1 MIATTRCKGGR
12 EQVREYLI
20 EAREKAGL
28 TQQDVAN
35 RIGISR
41 QYYQMVETG
50 ERQKRMDLSLAGGLS
65 VVLNIPIAEIKGIAM
80 DGMPHGSTPGDSTAS
95 LAVKLADDVEC
106 QRRENELRVRQDVLR
121 ADQTTIRGQ
130 LDRLNSRYKT
140 ILCGRYVYSDP
151 SLQKGWKTIAR
162 ELRKTEITAQRWEKF
177 ALVVLGSMLDE
188 VPMVEELLSRAYDA
202 RD

>member
-65 VVLNIPIAEIKGIAM
+65 VVLNIPIAEI
-80 DGMPHGSTPGDSTAS
+80 
-95 LAVKLADDVEC
+95 V
-106 QRRENELRVRQDVLR
+106 QRESAAQESERQE
-121 ADQTTIRGQ
+121 G
-130 LDRLNSRYKT
+130 
-140 ILCGRYVYSDP
+140 
-151 SLQKGWKTIAR
+151 
-162 ELRKTEITAQRWEKF
+162 
-177 ALVVLGSMLDE
+177 
-188 VPMVEELLSRAYDA
+188 
-202 RD
+202 

>member
-65 VVLNIPIAEIKGIAM
+65 VVLNVEDFSAEEIAA
-80 DGMPHGSTPGDSTAS
+80 
-95 LAVKLADDVEC
+95 LLAD
-106 QRRENELRVRQDVLR
+106 
-121 ADQTTIRGQ
+121 
-130 LDRLNSRYKT
+130 
-140 ILCGRYVYSDP
+140 
-151 SLQKGWKTIAR
+151 
-162 ELRKTEITAQRWEKF
+162 
-177 ALVVLGSMLDE
+177 
-188 VPMVEELLSRAYDA
+188 
-202 RD
+202 

>member
-65 VVLNIPIAEIKGIAM
+65 VVLNIPIAEIPAV
-80 DGMPHGSTPGDSTAS
+80 GD
-95 LAVKLADDVEC
+95 LH
-106 QRRENELRVRQDVLR
+106 
-121 ADQTTIRGQ
+121 
-130 LDRLNSRYKT
+130 
-140 ILCGRYVYSDP
+140 
-151 SLQKGWKTIAR
+151 
-162 ELRKTEITAQRWEKF
+162 
-177 ALVVLGSMLDE
+177 
-188 VPMVEELLSRAYDA
+188 
-202 RD
+202 

>member
-12 EQVREYLI
+12 KQVREYLI

-65 VVLNIPIAEIKGIAM
+65 VVLNIPIAEI
-80 DGMPHGSTPGDSTAS
+80 
-95 LAVKLADDVEC
+95 V
-106 QRRENELRVRQDVLR
+106 QRESAAQESERQEGE
-121 ADQTTIRGQ
+121 AH
-130 LDRLNSRYKT
+130 
-140 ILCGRYVYSDP
+140 
-151 SLQKGWKTIAR
+151 
-162 ELRKTEITAQRWEKF
+162 
-177 ALVVLGSMLDE
+177 
-188 VPMVEELLSRAYDA
+188 DA
-202 RD
+202 ET

>member
-50 ERQKRMDLSLAGGLS
+50 ERQKRMDLSLAGDLS
-65 VVLNIPIAEIKGIAM
+65 VVLNIPIAEI
-80 DGMPHGSTPGDSTAS
+80 
-95 LAVKLADDVEC
+95 V
-106 QRRENELRVRQDVLR
+106 QREGAAQESERQEGG
-121 ADQTTIRGQ
+121 AH
-130 LDRLNSRYKT
+130 
-140 ILCGRYVYSDP
+140 
-151 SLQKGWKTIAR
+151 
-162 ELRKTEITAQRWEKF
+162 
-177 ALVVLGSMLDE
+177 
-188 VPMVEELLSRAYDA
+188 DA
-202 RD
+202 ET

>member
-65 VVLNIPIAEIKGIAM
+65 VVLNIPIAEIVQRESAAQGLV
-80 DGMPHGSTPGDSTAS
+80 S
-95 LAVKLADDVEC
+95 L
-106 QRRENELRVRQDVLR
+106 
-121 ADQTTIRGQ
+121 
-130 LDRLNSRYKT
+130 
-140 ILCGRYVYSDP
+140 
-151 SLQKGWKTIAR
+151 
-162 ELRKTEITAQRWEKF
+162 
-177 ALVVLGSMLDE
+177 LVSM
-188 VPMVEELLSRAYDA
+188 SY
-202 RD
+202 

>member
-65 VVLNIPIAEIKGIAM
+65 VVLNIPIAEIVQRESAAQ
-80 DGMPHGSTPGDSTAS
+80 GS
-95 LAVKLADDVEC
+95 E
-106 QRRENELRVRQDVLR
+106 RQEGR
-121 ADQTTIRGQ
+121 AH
-130 LDRLNSRYKT
+130 
-140 ILCGRYVYSDP
+140 
-151 SLQKGWKTIAR
+151 
-162 ELRKTEITAQRWEKF
+162 
-177 ALVVLGSMLDE
+177 
-188 VPMVEELLSRAYDA
+188 DA
-202 RD
+202 ET

>member
-50 ERQKRMDLSLAGGLS
+50 ERQKRMDLSLASVLS
-65 VVLNIPIAEIKGIAM
+65 VVLNIPIAEIVQRESATQEPEKQEG
-80 DGMPHGSTPGDSTAS
+80 GVHGSET
-95 LAVKLADDVEC
+95 
-106 QRRENELRVRQDVLR
+106 
-121 ADQTTIRGQ
+121 
-130 LDRLNSRYKT
+130 
-140 ILCGRYVYSDP
+140 
-151 SLQKGWKTIAR
+151 
-162 ELRKTEITAQRWEKF
+162 
-177 ALVVLGSMLDE
+177 
-188 VPMVEELLSRAYDA
+188 
-202 RD
+202 

>member
-65 VVLNIPIAEIKGIAM
+65 VVLNIPIAEI
-80 DGMPHGSTPGDSTAS
+80 
-95 LAVKLADDVEC
+95 V
-106 QRRENELRVRQDVLR
+106 QRESAAQESERQEGV
-121 ADQTTIRGQ
+121 AH
-130 LDRLNSRYKT
+130 
-140 ILCGRYVYSDP
+140 
-151 SLQKGWKTIAR
+151 
-162 ELRKTEITAQRWEKF
+162 
-177 ALVVLGSMLDE
+177 
-188 VPMVEELLSRAYDA
+188 DA
-202 RD
+202 ET

>member
-65 VVLNIPIAEIKGIAM
+65 VVLNIPIAEIVQRESAAQESERQEGGAHDAETYKPEEVRCNGVGIGVWRKEEAFQKL
-80 DGMPHGSTPGDSTAS
+80 GDIGAFMRFVDHKAKARIEFNYDPDFPAALLITHA
-95 LAVKLADDVEC
+95 A
-106 QRRENELRVRQDVLR
+106 
-121 ADQTTIRGQ
+121 T
-130 LDRLNSRYKT
+130 KT
-140 ILCGRYVYSDP
+140 
-151 SLQKGWKTIAR
+151 
-162 ELRKTEITAQRWEKF
+162 
-177 ALVVLGSMLDE
+177 
-188 VPMVEELLSRAYDA
+188 
-202 RD
+202 